1 LYIKIYKYIF
11 QIRLFIV
18 PLRPYPKNRCK
29 VMKHFYLALYLCLF
43 IGFGNHL
50 FAQSCVKLYGSIAV
64 SNNEIKEV
72 TVDTLSGNLGFLNS
86 TTSPNT
92 INLYNGDMTIDPDGQ
107 RLFVVLNTQLA
118 LSTNYS
124 LRILTAQE
132 GNPIANFPLT
142 NRIVE
147 LQYDCTN
154 DKLFGLQIQGAV
166 PAATARLVEI
176 NTATGAI
183 TPIGGTLVNLNG
195 FEGIVPG
202 SSTINPNNNRYYFIT
217 QDDVFQTTI
226 HDASTTTGTQT
237 TTFVANGQL
246 LTLEA
251 NKLNNRVFGLLS
263 NNIGATTNL
272 VEYVSGT
279 GVTDLGVLTGVSNA
293 ISQSALDPYGN
304 RFFFITQ
311 IASNQ
316 TLHTVNTNTIGVTGN
331 VALLQTIGNLISS
344 VPCTALADFEF
355 ANTCLGTPVNF
366 TDLSVGAE
374 DWSWNFGEPAS
385 GAANSSTLVNP
396 SHTYGTAGNFNVTL
410 NIDGCVGTQSVTK
423 QVTVAAAPTP
433 TLPDSIVSCTPS
445 VVLDPGSFAGATYF
459 WLNGS
464 SNQTLTVSNPNPIW
478 YWVDITVG
486 ACTVRDSVFVNLSGG
501 GGSSQIWTNAN
512 ETFCGLNQATLNTN
526 GITGSSYLWSTGDNT
541 PTTTINASGTYSVT
555 VTTANCTIIDQL
567 NVTLVPPFNL
577 ASGTT
582 VTGCSGS
589 QPLDATVAGAN
600 YLWST
605 GATTPIINITQTGT
619 YTVTVTKSG
628 CQEVATT
635 QVNIITLTATLNA
648 DAQGNLTF
656 CSDQASI
663 NLQPDVTFT
672 GGTGS
677 PSYQWS
683 TGAVTPA
690 ISVSNGAGGQYT
702 VTVSGSSC
710 STQASA
716 NVQFVPQ
723 LVVDLGPPQTVC
735 GGNTVTLDAGLA
747 GSTYI
752 WSTGETTQQITV
764 TQTDTYTVTVTN
776 AGCTASDDVT
786 ITINAPLVVD
796 FGITDSSICPQN
808 GESILL
814 DAGNAASYSWAPAS
828 ETTQTITVTTAG
840 TYTVTVTDALGC
852 TASQSI
858 LVSILCESVLLFPN
872 AFSPNND
879 TNNDTFRP
887 IYQFISD
894 YRLKV
899 YNRWGE
905 LVFDTTDITE
915 GWDGTTLKSKKQ
927 EIGVY
932 VWYAE
937 YTDNLGNHFKQQ
949 GNVSLLR

>member
-1 LYIKIYKYIF
+1 
-11 QIRLFIV
+11 
-18 PLRPYPKNRCK
+18 
-29 VMKHFYLALYLCLF
+29 MKHSYIALYLCLF
-43 IGFGNHL
+43 IGISNHL

-92 INLYNGDMTIDPDGQ
+92 INLFNGDMTIDPDGQ

-132 GNPIANFPLT
+132 GNPIANFPLVS
-142 NRIVE
+142 RLVE
-147 LQYDCTN
+147 LQYDCVN
-154 DKLFGLQIQGAV
+154 NKLFGLQIQGTV

-202 SSTINPNNNRYYFIT
+202 SSTINPTNNRYYFIV
-217 QDDVFQTTI
+217 QDDASQTTI
-226 HDASTTTGTQT
+226 HDVVTTSGIQT
-237 TTFVANGQL
+237 TTFVNNGQL

-251 NKLNNRVFGLLS
+251 NKINNRVFALFR
-263 NNIGATTNL
+263 TNAVPTAL
-272 VEYVSGT
+272 AEYIAGT
-279 GVTDLGVLTGVSNA
+279 GVNNLGALTGISNT
-293 ISQSALDPYGN
+293 INQSALDPYNN
-304 RFFFITQ
+304 RFFFITET
-311 IASNQ
+311 AGVQ
-316 TLHTVNTNTIGVTGN
+316 TLHDVNTNSLLVNNN
-331 VALLQTIGNLISS
+331 VALFQPIGNLLAA
-344 VPCTALADFEF
+344 VPCSASADFDF

-366 TDLSVGAE
+366 TDMSVGAE
-374 DWSWNFGEPAS
+374 QWSWNFGEPAS
-385 GAANSSTLVNP
+385 GVANTSTLVNP
-396 SHTYGTAGNFNVTL
+396 SHSYASSGNFTVTL
-410 NIDGCVGTQSVTK
+410 SIDGCVGPQSISK
-423 QVTVAAAPTP
+423 SVTVAQAPTP

-445 VVLDPGSFAGATYF
+445 VVLDPGNFAGATYL

-478 YWVDITVG
+478 YWVDISVG

-501 GGSSQIWTNAN
+501 GGSSQIWANAN
-512 ETFCGLNQATLNTN
+512 ETFCGVTQATLNTN
-526 GITGSSYLWSTGDNT
+526 GITGNAYLWSTGDNT

-567 NVTLVPPFNL
+567 NVSLVPPFNL
-577 ASGTT
+577 ASGGT
-582 VTGCSGS
+582 VTGCSGL
-589 QPLDATVAGAN
+589 QPLDATVDGAT
-600 YLWST
+600 YIWST
-605 GATTPIINITQTGT
+605 GATTPIINITQTGS
-619 YTVTVTKSG
+619 YTVTVSKSG

-635 QVNIITLTATLNA
+635 QVNIITLSTTLNT

-656 CSDQASI
+656 CSDQNSI
-663 NLQPDVTFT
+663 TLQPDVVFT

-677 PSYQWS
+677 PTYQWS
-683 TGAVTPA
+683 TGAVSPS
-690 ISVSNGAGGQYT
+690 ISVSNNASGLYS

-723 LVVDLGPPQTVC
+723 LVVDLGPNQTVC
-735 GGNTVTLDAGLA
+735 GGSTVTLDAGLA
-747 GSTYI
+747 GATYN
-752 WSTGETTQQITV
+752 WSTGETSQQITV
-764 TQTDTYTVTVTN
+764 SQSGAYTVTVTN
-776 AGCTASDDVT
+776 AGCTATDDVT
-786 ITINAPLVVD
+786 ITINPPLVVD
-796 FGITDSSICPQN
+796 FGITDSTICPLN
-808 GESILL
+808 GENILL
-814 DAGNAASYSWAPAS
+814 DAGTAASYNWAPIS
-828 ETTQTITVTTAG
+828 DTTQTITVTAAG
-840 TYTVTVTDALGC
+840 NYVVTVTDALGC
-852 TASQSI
+852 TASKSI
-858 LVSILCESVLLFPN
+858 FISNLCESILLFPN

-879 TNNDTFRP
+879 QNNDTFRP
-887 IYQFISD
+887 IYEFISD
-894 YRLKV
+894 YRLRV

-905 LVFDTTDITE
+905 LVFDTADVTQ

>member
-1 LYIKIYKYIF
+1 M
-11 QIRLFIV
+11 
-18 PLRPYPKNRCK
+18 C
-29 VMKHFYLALYLCLF
+29 
-43 IGFGNHL
+43 
-50 FAQSCVKLYGSIAV
+50 
-64 SNNEIKEV
+64 
-72 TVDTLSGNLGFLNS
+72 
-86 TTSPNT
+86 
-92 INLYNGDMTIDPDGQ
+92 
-107 RLFVVLNTQLA
+107 
-118 LSTNYS
+118 
-124 LRILTAQE
+124 
-132 GNPIANFPLT
+132 
-142 NRIVE
+142 
-147 LQYDCTN
+147 
-154 DKLFGLQIQGAV
+154 
-166 PAATARLVEI
+166 
-176 NTATGAI
+176 
-183 TPIGGTLVNLNG
+183 
-195 FEGIVPG
+195 
-202 SSTINPNNNRYYFIT
+202 SS
-217 QDDVFQTTI
+217 
-226 HDASTTTGTQT
+226 
-237 TTFVANGQL
+237 
-246 LTLEA
+246 
-251 NKLNNRVFGLLS
+251 
-263 NNIGATTNL
+263 
-272 VEYVSGT
+272 
-279 GVTDLGVLTGVSNA
+279 DL
-293 ISQSALDPYGN
+293 
-304 RFFFITQ
+304 
-311 IASNQ
+311 
-316 TLHTVNTNTIGVTGN
+316 
-331 VALLQTIGNLISS
+331 
-344 VPCTALADFEF
+344 
-355 ANTCLGTPVNF
+355 
-366 TDLSVGAE
+366 VGAE

-723 LVVDLGPPQTVC
+723 LVVDLGLPQTVC

-828 ETTQTITVTTAG
+828 DTTQTITVTTAG
-840 TYTVTVTDALGC
+840 TYSVTVTDALGC

>member
-1 LYIKIYKYIF
+1 
-11 QIRLFIV
+11 
-18 PLRPYPKNRCK
+18 
-29 VMKHFYLALYLCLF
+29 MKHFYLALYLCLF

-92 INLYNGDMTIDPDGQ
+92 INLFNGDMTIDPDGQ

-396 SHTYGTAGNFNVTL
+396 SHTYATAGNFSVTL

-512 ETFCGLNQATLNTN
+512 ETFCGLNQTTLNTN

-828 ETTQTITVTTAG
+828 DTTQTITVTTAG
-840 TYTVTVTDALGC
+840 TYAVTVTDALGC

>member
-1 LYIKIYKYIF
+1 
-11 QIRLFIV
+11 
-18 PLRPYPKNRCK
+18 
-29 VMKHFYLALYLCLF
+29 MKHFYLALYLCLF

-154 DKLFGLQIQGAV
+154 DKLFGLQIQGNT
-166 PAATARLVEI
+166 PTATARLVEI

-374 DWSWNFGEPAS
+374 QWSWNFGEPAS

>member
-1 LYIKIYKYIF
+1 
-11 QIRLFIV
+11 
-18 PLRPYPKNRCK
+18 
-29 VMKHFYLALYLCLF
+29 MKHFYLALYLCLF

-183 TPIGGTLVNLNG
+183 TPIGGTLVNP
-195 FEGIVPG
+195 FEYIVPG

-226 HDASTTTGTQT
+226 HDVSTTTGTQT

-251 NKLNNRVFGLLS
+251 NKLNNRVFGLF
-263 NNIGATTNL
+263 NNNTGSTTNL

-605 GATTPIINITQTGT
+605 GATTPIINITQTGS

-723 LVVDLGPPQTVC
+723 LVVDLGLPQTVC

-786 ITINAPLVVD
+786 ITINEPLVVD

-840 TYTVTVTDALGC
+840 TYAVTVTDALGC

>member
-1 LYIKIYKYIF
+1 
-11 QIRLFIV
+11 
-18 PLRPYPKNRCK
+18 
-29 VMKHFYLALYLCLF
+29 MKHFYLALYLCLF

-251 NKLNNRVFGLLS
+251 NKLNNRVFGLF
-263 NNIGATTNL
+263 NNNTGSTTNL

-374 DWSWNFGEPAS
+374 QWSWNFGEPAS

-396 SHTYGTAGNFNVTL
+396 SHTYSTAGNFNVTL

-445 VVLDPGSFAGATYF
+445 VVLDPGNFAGATYF

-677 PSYQWS
+677 ASYQWS

-840 TYTVTVTDALGC
+840 TYAVTVTDALGC